1 MYVKEDT
8 IIPHDV
14 TFHALIKKKAQGR
27 TGPLFDFGVHEDV
40 RAHSDARVEKTDSH
54 AGRL

>member
-14 TFHALIKKKAQGR
+14 TFHALIKKE
-27 TGPLFDFGVHEDV
+27 GPGEDWAIV
-40 RAHSDARVEKTDSH
+40 
-54 AGRL
+54 